1 MMKENVLDVLVYL
14 FEHYIYDQPETVVDR
29 ASMHNDLIEA
39 GFTPTDISKAFDWLD
54 ELERRRPQQAVH
66 ALPSGPVRVY
76 AEEEADRLDADC
88 RGFLMLL
95 EQQGVLDAARRE
107 LVLDRVMALGD
118 EEFGLDDLK
127 WVVLMVLFNEPGQE
141 AAFAWME
148 SHLLETDGQTAH

>member
-14 FEHYIYDQPETVVDR
+14 FEHYIYDQPETFVDR

-54 ELERRRPQQAVH
+54 ELERRRPHQAVH
-66 ALPSGPVRVY
+66 ASPAGPVRIY
-76 AEEEADRLDADC
+76 AEEEADRLDPDC

-95 EQQGVLDAARRE
+95 EQRGVLDPGRRE
-107 LVLDRVMALGD
+107 LVLDRVMALAD

-148 SHLLETDGQTAH
+148 SHLLETDGQITH